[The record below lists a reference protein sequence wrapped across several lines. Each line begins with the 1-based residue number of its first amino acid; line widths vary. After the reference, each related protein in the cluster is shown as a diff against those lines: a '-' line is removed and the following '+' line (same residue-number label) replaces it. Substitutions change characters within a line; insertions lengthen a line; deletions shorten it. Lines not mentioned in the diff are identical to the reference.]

1 MNEAY
6 RVDILTLFPEAVSAM
21 MDSSIIGRAQNAG
34 KIVVNTVQIRDFT
47 ENKQKQVDDYPYG
60 GGLGLIMNAQPLKS
74 CLDSVLAE
82 SPDRKSRVIYL
93 SPQGEVFNQEVAKR
107 LVKDYDRLILVCGH
121 YEGVDE
127 RFITCCVDEEI
138 SLGDFVISGGE
149 IAAMAVADAVLR
161 MVPGVLREE
170 DCFIGESHWDGLLEY
185 PQYTRPYVWEGM
197 KVPSVLLSG
206 NHREIELWRRREQL
220 LRTRRKR
227 PDLLEGKVLS
237 DEDILLLK
245 NEELKNEEKTDFRP
259 ASVEDLPY
267 IENLCLDAAEA
278 IGEKVDY
285 EFIKSLENELEA
297 GRGWIYQ
304 TELLDIGYL
313 GMGEKE
319 FAEIEFYEGIVA
331 PIREI
336 SAIISH
342 IILQAEFRCENY
354 ALEMLQFAEE
364 LALGMAK
371 KEMLVLT
378 RESDSFLRELIS
390 DMGYYSIG
398 VIRGEDESDQRLVY
412 NKNVR

>member
-1 MNEAY
+1 MSEAY

-21 MDSSIIGRAQNAG
+21 MDSSIIGRAQKAG
-34 KIVVNTVQIRDFT
+34 KVVVNSVQIRDFT

-74 CLDSVLAE
+74 CLDSVIAAN
-82 SPDRKSRVIYL
+82 PDRKRRVIYL

-107 LVKDYDRLILVCGH
+107 LVKDYDQLILVCGH

-127 RFITCCVDEEI
+127 RFIECCVDEEI

-161 MVPGVLREE
+161 MVPGVLRED
-170 DCFIGESHWDGLLEY
+170 DCFVGESHWDGLLEY

-206 NHREIELWRRREQL
+206 NHREIEIWRRREQL
-220 LRTRRKR
+220 LRTSRKR
-227 PDLLEGKVLS
+227 PDLLDGRTLS
-237 DEDILLLK
+237 DDDLLLLK
-245 NEELKNEEKTDFRP
+245 NEELKNEEKTDFRS
-259 ASVEDLPY
+259 ASADDLPY
-267 IENLCLDAAEA
+267 IENLCLDTAEA

-285 EFIKSLENELEA
+285 EFIQSLENELKA
-297 GRGWIYQ
+297 GRGWIFQ

-319 FAEIEFYEGIVA
+319 FFEIEFYDGVIA
-331 PIREI
+331 PIRDI
-336 SAIISH
+336 CAVISH
-342 IILQAEFRCENY
+342 IILQAEFRIENY
-354 ALEMLQFAEE
+354 ALEMIQFAEE

-371 KEMLVLT
+371 NEMLILT
-378 RESDSFLRELIS
+378 RENDVFLRELIS
-390 DMGYYSIG
+390 DLGYYSIG
-398 VIRGEDESDQRLVY
+398 VIKGEDESDQRLVY